1 MRAMFVNIQQL
12 TMLFNTLSNIICIS
26 GSQPPAA
33 TLTNRVADGGRGGG
47 GARLPRLHAR
57 LHPDLE
63 QQPAGGGGG
72 ARAEQLLPGA
82 PRPAQPPAPGTRGA
96 AGGTRPGSCALPSL
110 PLDEE
115 SVW

>member
-1 MRAMFVNIQQL
+1 M
-12 TMLFNTLSNIICIS
+12 S
-26 GSQPPAA
+26 GSQPSAV
-33 TLTNRVADGGRGGG
+33 TLTSRGVADGGRGGG

-82 PRPAQPPAPGTRGA
+82 PRPAQPSATGTRGP
-96 AGGTRPGSCALPSL
+96 AGGTRPGSGALPSL

>member
-1 MRAMFVNIQQL
+1 M
-12 TMLFNTLSNIICIS
+12 S

-33 TLTNRVADGGRGGG
+33 TLTSRGVADGGRGGG

-72 ARAEQLLPGA
+72 GGARAEQLLPGA
-82 PRPAQPPAPGTRGA
+82 PRPAQPSATGTRGP
-96 AGGTRPGSCALPSL
+96 AGGTRPGSGALPSL